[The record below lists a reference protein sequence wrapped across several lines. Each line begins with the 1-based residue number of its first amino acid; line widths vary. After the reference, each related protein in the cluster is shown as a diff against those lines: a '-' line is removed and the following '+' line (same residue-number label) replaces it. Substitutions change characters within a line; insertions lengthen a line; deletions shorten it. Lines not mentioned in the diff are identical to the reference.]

1 MARRAARV
9 VVHEPIEEEEEKPEY
24 VTAST
29 AKSVEFKL
37 NDNDLA
43 ALVCRRVPNPHY
55 RSAAPMR
62 LYIRSVVQA
71 TLGAPLVSW
80 YSAVAVW
87 SAVSW
92 PHSLFISGR
101 CPMLPTSERW
111 DGLLAR
117 LGSGC

>member
-29 AKSVEFKL
+29 AKSAEFKL
-37 NDNDLA
+37 NDKDLA

-71 TLGAPLVSW
+71 TIGPPFVSW
-80 YSAVAVW
+80 YSAVAV
-87 SAVSW
+87 SQ
-92 PHSLFISGR
+92 PCH
-101 CPMLPTSERW
+101 
-111 DGLLAR
+111 GLIPCSC
-117 LGSGC
+117 LGGVQVYQPVKGGMAL